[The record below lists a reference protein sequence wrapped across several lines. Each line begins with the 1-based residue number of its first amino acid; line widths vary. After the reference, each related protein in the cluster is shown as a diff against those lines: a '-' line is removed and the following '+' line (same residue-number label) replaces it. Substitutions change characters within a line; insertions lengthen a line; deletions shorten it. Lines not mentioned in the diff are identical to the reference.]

1 MKVDALRKIRDVP
14 SSAGLAVNWR
24 HFDFWLL
31 GAVVVL
37 TLFGI
42 TMIRSAVAGNIE
54 LTTETNLVNRQF
66 TFAIIGII
74 LMFAIAGIDYH
85 YWSSVHGL
93 LYTITFIALMVLNV
107 IAAAVFGSARWFNLF
122 VVNIQPSE
130 IAKIVMIMVLA
141 EFFTRNIH
149 QMGSIKV
156 IFRSLALT
164 LGLTI
169 WILLQPNLSTSIVM
183 FVLWFSMLWV
193 SGLRIK
199 HLLGFTFAGILIIS
213 ITLPILIETEVIK
226 EYQINRVMSFISPDE
241 DASYGDEY
249 NIEQA
254 LITIGSGGLFGQGY
268 GHGSQVQLRFLKVRW
283 SDFIFSAMSQEFG
296 FIGTVLVILLLIFII
311 YRCLRTARLAR
322 DTYGALIAYG
332 VATMLAFQAM
342 VNIGV
347 NLRLLPA
354 TGLTLPFLSYGGS
367 SLFTNLMAIGLVQ
380 SVILRHKSLE
390 F

>member
-1 MKVDALRKIRDVP
+1 MRVEAFRKNVDAFR
-14 SSAGLAVNWR
+14 SSSISVNWR

-54 LTTETNLVNRQF
+54 LTGETNLVNRQF
-66 TFAIIGII
+66 IFALAGIV
-74 LMFAIAGIDYH
+74 LMFAVAGIDYH
-85 YWSSVHGL
+85 YWASVHGL
-93 LYTITFIALMVLNV
+93 MYLVTFIALLILNV
-107 IAAAVFGSARWFNLF
+107 IAAAVFGSARWFSLV

-141 EFFTRNIH
+141 EYFTRNIN
-149 QMGSIKV
+149 QMGNIKV
-156 IFRSLALT
+156 IFRSLVMT
-164 LGLTI
+164 MGLTI
-169 WILLQPNLSTSIVM
+169 WIILQPNLSTSIVM
-183 FVLWFSMLWV
+183 LVLWFSMLWV

-199 HLLGFTFAGILIIS
+199 HLLGFAAAGIVILS
-213 ITLPILIETEVIK
+213 ITLPVLIETEVIK
-226 EYQINRVMSFISPDE
+226 EYQVQRVMSFIAPDE
-241 DASYGDEY
+241 NASYGDAY
-249 NIEQA
+249 NTEQA

-268 GHGSQVQLRFLKVRW
+268 GHGTQVQLRFLKVRW

-296 FIGTVLVILLLIFII
+296 FVGTALIILLQLFVI

-347 NLRLLPA
+347 NLKLLPA
-354 TGLTLPFLSYGGS
+354 TGLTLPFVSYGGS